1 MIELVVVVKLVI
13 LSLMN
18 SMSSVIGLVAE
29 INISE
34 SEINAISVCIP

>member
-34 SEINAISVCIP
+34 SEIKAISVCIP